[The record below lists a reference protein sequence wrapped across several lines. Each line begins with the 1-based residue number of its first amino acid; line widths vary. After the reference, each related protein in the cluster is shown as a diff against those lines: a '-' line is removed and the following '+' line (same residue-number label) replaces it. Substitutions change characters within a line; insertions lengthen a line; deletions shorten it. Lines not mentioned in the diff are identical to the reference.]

1 MSNAQ
6 LFRNSVYLSG
16 QQGNRAP
23 CPVFLA
29 TSLERTTMALKKLI
43 SITTLLLAAQVQAQ
57 TPPTAGTLVIVP
69 ATGEVTS
76 VNDEATASFMV
87 EEQDKDK
94 TAAASRVNQKMK
106 QGTEIARSADPKAT
120 LKTLGYY
127 TYPVYP
133 EDRPLP
139 NGMPSTKKPTPTSW
153 RVGQYLEVKTTN
165 ITGLP
170 KTAAAVQKVLALNG
184 IQFGISPTLM
194 KKLDDQ
200 RIAATYQN
208 LNERIASIAKAMGRN
223 VGDAVID
230 TIDFEASGN
239 YAEGG
244 RAESQAKAPMMMMAR
259 GGAMQDQQVAEPSFE
274 PGETTLTMQ
283 VVGKVK
289 FK

>member
-1 MSNAQ
+1 
-6 LFRNSVYLSG
+6 
-16 QQGNRAP
+16 
-23 CPVFLA
+23 
-29 TSLERTTMALKKLI
+29 MALKKLI

-200 RIAATYQN
+200 RIAFIPA
-208 LNERIASIAKAMGRN
+208 
-223 VGDAVID
+223 DAVARRA
-230 TIDFEASGN
+230 FGRVCGPASRCCRQQKHN
-239 YAEGG
+239 
-244 RAESQAKAPMMMMAR
+244 
-259 GGAMQDQQVAEPSFE
+259 GAVD
-274 PGETTLTMQ
+274 
-283 VVGKVK
+283 
-289 FK
+289 